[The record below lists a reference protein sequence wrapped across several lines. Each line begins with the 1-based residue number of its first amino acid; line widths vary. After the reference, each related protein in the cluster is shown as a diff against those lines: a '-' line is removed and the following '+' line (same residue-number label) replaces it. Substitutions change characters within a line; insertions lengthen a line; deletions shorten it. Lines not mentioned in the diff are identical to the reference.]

1 MRSKIFKFSKI
12 LILILISIILT
23 KYVKNRELNYFKD
36 SNTTKILS
44 SSNLSRK
51 PPDVCKKINL
61 KFKKKKDIKYQ
72 YYYSRISGKLLKMN
86 WVDIVKELDE
96 TKFYYYLEF
105 DKLHYLSFKRKE
117 LIYLYDVK
125 RSKITNPYIN
135 YMPDKVIFK
144 IPSQKVILKT
154 KAKIENIKIC
164 QLKKD

>member
-12 LILILISIILT
+12 LILILISINLT

-36 SNTTKILS
+36 SNIAQI
-44 SSNLSRK
+44 SSNLLRK
-51 PPDVCKKINL
+51 LDVCKKINL

-86 WVDIVKELDE
+86 WVEIVKKRDE
-96 TKFYYYLEF
+96 TNFYYYLEF
-105 DKLHYLSFKRKE
+105 DKLHYLSFKTKE
-117 LIYLYDVK
+117 FIYLYDVK

-135 YMPDKVIFK
+135 YMPDNIIFK
-144 IPSQKVILKT
+144 IPSEKIILKT